1 MNTLVHPQ
9 IQRTLAAIVITDAVS
24 FSKRMSQDEDRAL
37 AMISRDLQLI
47 SGLCESF
54 EGQVLKTIGD
64 GVLMYFVSAVQ
75 AAACAVEMQKTF
87 AGFVKEGK
95 ADEHF
100 VHRVG
105 VHLGDIFF
113 NQKDMMGTGV
123 NIAARL
129 EAEAKPGAICMS
141 QVVYD
146 VVKSRLDLDA
156 SYIGKLPL
164 KNIEEAIAAYHVWPL
179 GMRPEE
185 NSGESTAAVAP
196 LSITPHNAILKLL
209 SEHPNRHRIKKLLY
223 GTHQATWENDETVLE
238 SIPLKVL
245 LESLTDRN
253 PTLTDCRHSLYQI
266 VGTLNRQSE
275 YTQVADTI
283 LDSLKVFYAVAS
295 GNPALQTLPTVS
307 HHRPEILV
315 DLLPDELAQ
324 QLAHEPAGNFNHNLA
339 NRDDLT
345 CQAAHY
351 QAPDSFYE
359 PAENL
364 LQTPAI
370 ALYLKVS
377 DHLEHTPD
385 VISLKKM
392 LYCLCYDR
400 WENENSRVAQI
411 EMRTLIEALLY
422 QDINTIQDLQN
433 RLRIILLRLNRK
445 AKYAPIANIIFQ
457 ECRVLYPEDSS
468 HLSLPGTSELE
479 DSTAENTQINLRKKP
494 DHPPDK
500 RWTDAKPAIGQNAN
514 ASVLIRSA
522 AFGQ

>member
-1 MNTLVHPQ
+1 MNTPVHPQ

-37 AMISRDLQLI
+37 AIINRDLQLI
-47 SGLCESF
+47 SELCEFF

-87 AGFVKEGK
+87 ARFVKEGK
-95 ADEHF
+95 ADDHF

-129 EAEAKPGAICMS
+129 ESEAKPGAICMS

-146 VVKSRLDLDA
+146 VVKSRLELDA
-156 SYIGKLPL
+156 TYIGKLPL

-185 NSGESTAAVAP
+185 TSGESTEAVAP
-196 LSITPHNAILKLL
+196 LTITPLNEVLKLL
-209 SEHPNRHRIKKLLY
+209 SEHPNSRRIKKLLY
-223 GTHQATWENDETVLE
+223 GTHQATWENDETVLK

-245 LESLTDRN
+245 IESLTDRN
-253 PTLTDCRHSLYQI
+253 PTITDCRHSLYQI

-275 YTQVADTI
+275 YSRVADII
-283 LDSLKVFYAVAS
+283 LDSLSVFYAVTWGSAS
-295 GNPALQTLPTVS
+295 LQSLS
-307 HHRPEILV
+307 AASNHRPERLV
-315 DLLPDELAQ
+315 DAASKELAQ
-324 QLAHEPAGNFNHNLA
+324 QLAHKPAGNLTHKLA
-339 NRDDLT
+339 N
-345 CQAAHY
+345 
-351 QAPDSFYE
+351 PDSLISQTANHQATDTFQS
-359 PAENL
+359 PAADL
-364 LQTPAI
+364 LEAPII
-370 ALYLKVS
+370 ALYQDVADRLDQAS
-377 DHLEHTPD
+377 D
-385 VISLKKM
+385 VIRIKKM
-392 LYCLCYDR
+392 LYCLCYDN
-400 WENENSRVAQI
+400 WENENDRVAQI

-422 QDINTIQDLQN
+422 QNIDTVQGLQN

-457 ECRVLYPEDSS
+457 ECQVLYPEDGS
-468 HLSLPGTSELE
+468 HISLPGTSELE
-479 DSTAENTQINLRKKP
+479 DSTTENTQINSRKKP
-494 DHPPDK
+494 DTRWVSAKQAVNPTVTPP
-500 RWTDAKPAIGQNAN
+500 IL
-514 ASVLIRSA
+514 VRSA
-522 AFGQ
+522 ALGQ